1 MYDIMFFQNL
11 IVEFLNL
18 DSQFHAGHAA
28 NLWPKILALAYPFLN
43 GKCLSECLVLLVLR
57 GRRNQMKHGAH
68 DFGEIFAGCANLT
81 KEMIRG
87 GYCGSAID
95 MIYDQSQNVLVG
107 KGLRLVLDSISCI
120 KYGGLLWL
128 ATKCSSFVVLCR
140 ALTTECW
147 KSLSWRHWPC
157 LCFWR
162 KQPYGNHCDAL
173 FDRFPLWLDAGTW
186 AAILKCAPRL
196 FVHEA
201 GPDIHQGPQVH
212 NLLGL
217 LWRAFPKASTVV
229 VSSPLHI
236 HASASEASWHVQW
249 ALGSA
254 PWWWWSSVY
263 RSQRPPCSKPTVHWG
278 VWQSNYGHV
287 QGRVGGGCASISASP
302 F

>member
-107 KGLRLVLDSISCI
+107 NGLRLVLDSISCI

-140 ALTTECW
+140 AVSQRNAENHYLGDTGRAFVSEGNNLMEITAMLYLIAFLCGLMPVLEQPSSSVLPGC
-147 KSLSWRHWPC
+147 LSMK
-157 LCFWR
+157 LVLIFT
-162 KQPYGNHCDAL
+162 KA
-173 FDRFPLWLDAGTW
+173 
-186 AAILKCAPRL
+186 LKCTTYLGCFGGPSQKPLQLWSPRPCIYML
-196 FVHEA
+196 QRARPVDMFSEPLVRRH
-201 GPDIHQGPQVH
+201 GDDDHQFTGH
-212 NLLGL
+212 KDLLVQSQQYTEEFGKAIMDMC
-217 LWRAFPKASTVV
+217 RAEWEEDVPA
-229 VSSPLHI
+229 
-236 HASASEASWHVQW
+236 
-249 ALGSA
+249 
-254 PWWWWSSVY
+254 
-263 RSQRPPCSKPTVHWG
+263 
-278 VWQSNYGHV
+278 
-287 QGRVGGGCASISASP
+287 
-302 F
+302 